1 MACGIDRRGRSRR
14 TFQKGRLFSKIH
26 GIAGNGRLPD
36 KSPGIRVFDEFPKII
51 VFWTYGWPPYLLI
64 FLELSPEEQA
74 KRDKRLLKK
83 EELSRE
89 HDKIL
94 AEIENHDKNSV
105 NLALKK

>member
-1 MACGIDRRGRSRR
+1 M
-14 TFQKGRLFSKIH
+14 T
-26 GIAGNGRLPD
+26 
-36 KSPGIRVFDEFPKII
+36 
-51 VFWTYGWPPYLLI
+51 PYLLI

>member
-1 MACGIDRRGRSRR
+1 MWCPPIYGPR
-14 TFQKGRLFSKIH
+14 TLMISFI
-26 GIAGNGRLPD
+26 
-36 KSPGIRVFDEFPKII
+36 
-51 VFWTYGWPPYLLI
+51 
-64 FLELSPEEQA
+64 LELTPEEQA

-105 NLALKK
+105 NLALKKFVSPCPYTRTVRDGP

>member
-1 MACGIDRRGRSRR
+1 MDPS
-14 TFQKGRLFSKIH
+14 SYSH
-26 GIAGNGRLPD
+26 
-36 KSPGIRVFDEFPKII
+36 S
-51 VFWTYGWPPYLLI
+51 WTHYLLI
-64 FLELSPEEQA
+64 RSELSPEEQA

-105 NLALKK
+105 NLALKKLV

>member
-1 MACGIDRRGRSRR
+1 M
-14 TFQKGRLFSKIH
+14 QLFHTNSY
-26 GIAGNGRLPD
+26 N
-36 KSPGIRVFDEFPKII
+36 IRYII
-51 VFWTYGWPPYLLI
+51 IILLHIRNPYI
-64 FLELSPEEQA
+64 LELSPEEQA

-105 NLALKK
+105 NLALKKFVSP